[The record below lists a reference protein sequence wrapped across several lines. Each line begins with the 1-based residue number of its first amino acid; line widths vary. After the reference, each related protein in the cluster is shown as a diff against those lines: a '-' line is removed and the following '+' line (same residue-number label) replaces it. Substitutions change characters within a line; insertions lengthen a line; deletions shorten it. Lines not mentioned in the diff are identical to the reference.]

1 MSVATAGISEDALK
15 LFARDLTAYAAS
27 CLQIRTKGGFD
38 PVANE
43 YRPAGQE
50 YLLFNEEQK
59 LINQMLSEQY
69 KRAHRVRCIILKARQ
84 VGMSTY
90 TSARF
95 FRRMNLW
102 PNQRAIVVADILT
115 RAEEL
120 FGMYDR
126 YAGFL
131 PDELRPMVRYAS
143 KKKEMTFDNPNSNER
158 SRRPGLQSSITV
170 ETAGDLDLGRGGTI
184 QLAHLSE
191 VASWDRAIEVYISLR
206 QAVPDF
212 ESEIIIES
220 TANGVGN
227 FFHQMW
233 LDAEKGKGRKEGDN
247 GYLAVFFPWWS
258 HREYQLRLTKR
269 QRTEILNSL
278 TETEHDYVYN
288 GIEWRD
294 EIHKLTPEQIG
305 WRRWAIMEKTA
316 GDERSFRQEYPATPD
331 EAFLT
336 SGAAFFDEDQ
346 LPILKKHTKEPKRR
360 VFLVKPPI
368 GGVMM
373 QKNELGYLR
382 VWELPRNK
390 DPENNVEGGLYV
402 IGADTATGKRI
413 PAIHRDADDPEG
425 SRERPDFSCADVIDV
440 VTKTQVAQ
448 LHGRLSPEEFANQLY
463 LLGLLYS
470 SELPNGLRK
479 PALLAVEKNHNSGE
493 TVLDCLKHG
502 QPGRH
507 GIYPNLYIPKYLNRR
522 GGTKRTPY
530 VGWLTTN
537 ETRQRMLDLFA
548 SYVRNFDPDNP
559 DSLKI
564 LSELTVSE
572 MLTFVRGMD
581 GKPQAQEGTHD
592 DTVMSMAITISLMA
606 EEDSHQ
612 LPKNFE
618 RRTLWNVADSRSA

>member
-1 MSVATAGISEDALK
+1 VSTATLGGVSEEALK
-15 LFARDLTAYAAS
+15 LFATNLPAYAAA

-38 PVANE
+38 PIIGE
-43 YRPAGQE
+43 YKPAGQE
-50 YLLFNEEQK
+50 YLTFNTEQK
-59 LINQMLSEQY
+59 LINEMLAQQY
-69 KRAHRVRCIILKARQ
+69 KRTHRVRCIILKARQ

-95 FRRMNLW
+95 FRKLNLW
-102 PNQRAIVVADILT
+102 PNQRAVVVADILN

-126 YAGFL
+126 YAAFL
-131 PDELRPMVRYAS
+131 PDELKPMVRYAS

-170 ETAGDLDLGRGGTI
+170 ETAGDVDLARGATI

-191 VASWDRAIEVYISLR
+191 VAMWENALQVYVSLR
-206 QAVPDF
+206 QAVPDY

-233 LDAEKGKGRKEGDN
+233 LEAEKGEGKKEGDN

-258 HREYQLRLTKR
+258 HEEYQLRLTKR
-269 QRTEILNSL
+269 QKTEILNSL
-278 TETEHDYVYN
+278 TELEHEYVYD
-288 GIEWRD
+288 GIEWRG
-294 EIHKLTPEQIG
+294 EVHKLTPEQIG

-316 GDERSFRQEYPATPD
+316 NDERLFRQEYPATPD

-336 SGAAFFDEDQ
+336 SGAAFFDEDKIPLLIKNTQ
-346 LPILKKHTKEPKRR
+346 PPKRR

-382 VWELPRNK
+382 IWELPRNR
-390 DPENNVEGGLYV
+390 DEENNVQAGVYV

-413 PAIHRDADDPEG
+413 PAMHRDADDPEG
-425 SRERPDFSCADVIDV
+425 SRERPDFSSADVIDV

-448 LHGRLSPEEFANQLY
+448 LHGRLAPEEFAFQLY

-470 SELPNGLRK
+470 TELPNGLRR
-479 PALLAVEKNHNSGE
+479 PALLAVEKNHSSGE

-502 QPGRH
+502 QAGRH

-537 ETRQRMLDLFA
+537 ETRQRMLDGFA
-548 SYVRNFDPDNP
+548 AHVRAFDPDDPNTLTIN
-559 DSLKI
+559 SA
-564 LSELTVSE
+564 LTVSE
-572 MLTFVRGMD
+572 MRTFVRNME
-581 GKPQAQEGTHD
+581 GKPEAQEGTHD
-592 DTVMSMAITISLMA
+592 DTVMSMAITLALMD
-606 EEDSHQ
+606 EEAGHQ
-612 LPKNFE
+612 LPKNFQK
-618 RRTLWNVADSRSA
+618 RTLYEVR